1 LENNNIR
8 EEENQGKNFLEEER
22 KGVTQ
27 NEEN

>member
-8 EEENQGKNFLEEER
+8 EEENQGKNFFEEER